1 MDVLNQITAS
11 DAVTLKN
18 FEVDQRSSALGY
30 ISGILDFDDG
40 SSLHF
45 KEFVNTRLSNCKM
58 MYSYHYQDVSNNL
71 IFRYDNAAHKPTLP
85 QAEHKHLPSGIELRQ
100 APKLIEVFDEILGY

>member
-1 MDVLNQITAS
+1 MPATSFPDYVEDLMDVLNQITAS

-45 KEFVNTRLSNCKM
+45 
-58 MYSYHYQDVSNNL
+58 Q
-71 IFRYDNAAHKPTLP
+71 
-85 QAEHKHLPSGIELRQ
+85 
-100 APKLIEVFDEILGY
+100 